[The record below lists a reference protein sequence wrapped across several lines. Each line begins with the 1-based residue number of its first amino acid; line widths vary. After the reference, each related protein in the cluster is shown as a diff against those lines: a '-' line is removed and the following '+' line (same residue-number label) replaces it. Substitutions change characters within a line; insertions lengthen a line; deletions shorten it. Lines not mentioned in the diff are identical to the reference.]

1 MYILYAVLA
10 LLSGLLAIILLRTLL
25 FRPQSTVRREP
36 APCPLD
42 GEAAIA
48 ALAELVRCRTVSRYT
63 EEEEDGV
70 EFERLIGLL
79 PTLYPHVTAACPMQR
94 FPGRGLFFCWRG
106 KTPAPATVLMAHYD
120 VVPAAEEAWR
130 IPPFEGRS
138 ADGCLYG
145 RGTLDTKATVNG
157 ILFAANTMI
166 AEGFVPEHD
175 VYLALSG
182 SEEVGG
188 VGAPSIVEYF
198 EKEGIEVALVLDE
211 GGAVVSG
218 AFPGVRV
225 PTAMVGIA
233 EKGMMDVRYRVEGTG
248 GHASAPLRHTPVGLL
263 SRACT
268 RIEGRPLPMRIS
280 PPVRRMLDT
289 LGRHS
294 SFFYRMIFANLFVF
308 APLLDLF
315 AKKSG
320 GELNALLRTTVAF
333 TRMKGSDA
341 NNVLPPSAEMISNV
355 RIVPGDTVKGTLS
368 RLEKRIGDRRVE
380 LSLLSANEPSR
391 TSLAEGEGFMR
402 LSATIGEVFPEA
414 IVTPYLMVQC
424 SDSRH
429 WGRLSD
435 KVYRFSGMTLTKE
448 ERATIHGKDEH
459 IRHEE
464 ILRTVEFYV
473 RLLHKC

>member
-1 MYILYAVLA
+1 MIFLYGALAALGLFLLLILV
-10 LLSGLLAIILLRTLL
+10 RTLR
-25 FRPQSTVRREP
+25 FRPRHTQRSES

-42 GEAAIA
+42 GEAAVA
-48 ALAELVRCRTVSRYT
+48 ALAALVRCRTVSRYT

-79 PTLYPHVTAACPMQR
+79 PTLYPHLTAACPMQR
-94 FPGRGLFFCWRG
+94 FPGRGLLFCWRG
-106 KTPAPATVLMAHYD
+106 KSPAPATVLMAHYD
-120 VVPAAEEAWR
+120 VVPAEEAAWAV
-130 IPPFEGRS
+130 PPFEGTVT
-138 ADGCLYG
+138 DGRLFG

-157 ILFAANTMI
+157 ILFAVNTMI
-166 AEGFVPEHD
+166 AEGYVPAHD
-175 VYLALSG
+175 VYIALSG

-188 VGAPSIVEYF
+188 AGAPSIVEYF

-211 GGAVVSG
+211 GGAIVSG

-248 GHASAPLRHTPVGLL
+248 GHASAPLRHTSVGLL

-268 RIEGRPLPMRIS
+268 RIEGHPLPMRIS

-341 NNVLPPSAEMISNV
+341 NNVLPPSAEMVSNV
-355 RIVPGDTVKGTLS
+355 RIVPGDTVEGTLS
-368 RLEKRIGDRRVE
+368 RLKKRIGDGRVE
-380 LSLLSANEPSR
+380 LSLLNANEPSR
-391 TSLAEGEGFMR
+391 TSCTEGAGWEALRETIAEVWPR
-402 LSATIGEVFPEA
+402 AVI
-414 IVTPYLMVQC
+414 TPYLMVQC

-435 KVYRFSGMTLTKE
+435 RVYRFSGMSLTKE
-448 ERATIHGKDEH
+448 ERATIHGHNES
-459 IRHEE
+459 IRTEE
-464 ILRTVEFYV
+464 AARVAEFYI
-473 RLLHKC
+473 RLLHRC